1 MDGWR
6 AETVNVE
13 VEGNEKEYLWVVSYK
28 EMITKTINII
38 LKIELHIFVT
48 FGRIEK
54 GENYLDCWIL
64 RLIGFIFLIQ
74 MGEGGGFVNGEGGDG
89 KPHYKT
95 LNNVSPNLKYLLVS
109 KKNKKNHK
117 YLCK

>member
-1 MDGWR
+1 M
-6 AETVNVE
+6 NVE

-54 GENYLDCWIL
+54 GENYLDC
-64 RLIGFIFLIQ
+64 
-74 MGEGGGFVNGEGGDG
+74 
-89 KPHYKT
+89 
-95 LNNVSPNLKYLLVS
+95 
-109 KKNKKNHK
+109 
-117 YLCK
+117 